1 MAKQRWRTSDAALQI
16 RSAIGSVFSCGIFS
30 PAPFPLPS
38 EMGAQLSMTGDILAY
53 GNSGD
58 FGHAALMAC
67 LKSFPA
73 MWNTREQDLERYIER
88 RRFTVLCGECDRAV
102 ALIGAVSEAVRC
114 GITKIVVAADTP
126 AEREHLARSFELMR
140 MGLDGI
146 SVTSYLPS
154 EYDNSA
160 MYKMYANVYAFLTSD
175 KPEILILGRDTFS
188 RCTNILCRGD
198 TPLTSLIA
206 RAKPVVF
213 TSTQTVTAGRTLAKI
228 TSVFD
233 PMATVVFAGEIR
245 SLRDAVICKPDAV
258 RRQHRKTTLPE
269 QLGFEELGI

>member
-1 MAKQRWRTSDAALQI
+1 MARQRWRTTDASLQI
-16 RSAIGSVFSCGIFS
+16 RSAIGTIFSCGIFS
-30 PAPFPLPS
+30 SAPFPLPS

-58 FGHAALMAC
+58 FGHAALSAAM
-67 LKSFPA
+67 KTFPS
-73 MWNTREQDLERYIER
+73 MWNTREQDPERYIER
-88 RRFTVLCGECDRAV
+88 RRFTVLCGDCDRSV

-114 GITKIVVAADTP
+114 GITKIIVAADTP
-126 AEREHLARSFELMR
+126 AERENLAQSFELMR

-146 SVTSYLPS
+146 SVTSYLPR

-188 RCTNILCRGD
+188 RCTNILCRGE

-206 RAKPVVF
+206 RANPVVF
-213 TSTQTVTAGRTLAKI
+213 TSSQTVAAGRTLAKI
-228 TSVFD
+228 TSIFE
-233 PMATVVFAGEIR
+233 PAATVIFAGEVR
-245 SLRDAVICKPDAV
+245 PLRDAVIYKPGSIK
-258 RRQHRKTTLPE
+258 RTPRKASAPE
-269 QLGFEELGI
+269 QLGFGEI